1 MPAPRTLAGAGAC
14 LPGQLSGVD
23 ACGPLAR
30 RQLPRLADDA
40 VIVSTTALQA
50 TASQGTRLELQ
61 TPVSALSALDAGR
74 PLASCQLPRHAN
86 GDIFVRISRIISG
99 SRFEISKSDTGV
111 NPPHGGA

>member
-1 MPAPRTLAGAGAC
+1 MPAPGAVAGAGAC

-40 VIVSTTALQA
+40 VIVSTTAPHA
-50 TASQGTRLELQ
+50 NANQGARLELQ

-74 PLASCQLPRHAN
+74 PLAWCQLPRHAN
-86 GDIFVRISRIISG
+86 GDIFVRFRELFRG
-99 SRFEISKSDTGV
+99 LDMKVR
-111 NPPHGGA
+111 NPTI